1 MQTKTGISLK
11 RYKEIGE
18 ILYEWGFGTTLLEDL
33 SPGLRNMNI
42 GTRLHPQIRGMTVYE
57 RIRHVLEDLG
67 PTFVKFGQIL
77 STRREM
83 ISPEMYEE
91 LIKLQDKVAPVPFE
105 ELRATVE
112 QYCGP
117 IDEAFLEF
125 DTKPFAA
132 ASVSQVHRAV
142 LMDGTVVAVKIQR
155 PGIREAIETDL
166 PLFEKMAER
175 IEKLSS
181 DARVFSPQVM
191 VQEFAVQIR
200 KELDFTHE
208 GKNSE
213 IIAASMADIPEIK
226 IPTIFWKYS
235 GEKVL
240 TMEFVDGCRIDDVDT
255 IKLNNVDP
263 VHIAD
268 VGFHGYIRQIFRDG
282 FFHADP
288 HSGNL
293 LVSPEGRLIFLDF
306 GMVVL
311 IRPERRMIF
320 IKILMSIVGCDVD
333 TLVECFEKLGLV
345 FRQEDIEPLKDELY
359 AALRES
365 QTSELG
371 QLNVG
376 SAMDSLPKIMQK
388 YNVVVPGSLM
398 MVLKVIWMIFAVA
411 VKLDPGFNFNQ
422 RVKPYFD
429 EIIEGSYLSADT
441 LKKLPLSF
449 LEMAE
454 GVMNI
459 PKVINQTLNT
469 LKKGDFKLEIA
480 ANDLKTLS
488 TSIQQ
493 ASGRLMI
500 SVIIAA
506 IVIGSSIVVHALA
519 SGTAITG
526 NLFYATFTVYF
537 IAIMAGIVALYTL
550 AKKST

>member
-1 MQTKTGISLK
+1 MQTKTGVSLK
-11 RYKEIGE
+11 RYKEIAE
-18 ILYEWGFGTTLLEDL
+18 VLYEWGFVSTVLEDL
-33 SPGLRNMNI
+33 SPGLRNMDI
-42 GTRLHPQIRGMTVYE
+42 STRLHPQIRGMTVYE
-57 RIRHVLEDLG
+57 RMRHVLEDLG

-91 LIKLQDKVAPVPFE
+91 LIKLQDKVPPVPFE
-105 ELRATVE
+105 DLRTTVE
-112 QYCGP
+112 EYCGP
-117 IDEAFLEF
+117 IEDVFLEF

-132 ASVSQVHRAV
+132 ASVSQVHKAV
-142 LMDGTVVAVKIQR
+142 LRDGTIVAVKIQR

-166 PLFEKMAER
+166 PLFENLAER
-175 IEKLSS
+175 IEKLSP
-181 DARVFSPQVM
+181 DARVFNPKIM

-226 IPTIFWKYS
+226 IPKIFWQYS

-240 TMEFVDGCRIDDVDT
+240 TMEFVEGCRIDDVEI
-255 IKLNNVDP
+255 IKAYNVEP

-268 VGFHGYIRQIFRDG
+268 VGFHAYIRQIFRDG

-288 HSGNL
+288 HPGNL

-311 IRPERRMIF
+311 IRPERRKIF
-320 IKILMSIVGCDVD
+320 IKVLMSIVGCDVD
-333 TLVECFEKLGLV
+333 TLIECFEKLGLE
-345 FRQEDIEPLKDELY
+345 FRPEDIEPLKDELY
-359 AALRES
+359 AALREY

-388 YNVVVPGSLM
+388 YNVAVPGSLM

-429 EIIEGSYLSADT
+429 EIIEGSYLSPDT

-449 LEMAE
+449 MEMAE

-459 PKVINQTLNT
+459 PKAINHTLNT
-469 LKKGDFKLEIA
+469 LGKGDFKLEVEV
-480 ANDLKTLS
+480 DDMKTLS

-493 ASGRLMI
+493 ASGRVMV

-519 SGTAITG
+519 SGTVIMG
-526 NLFYATFTVYF
+526 NLFYAVFMVYF
-537 IAIMAGIVALYTL
+537 IAIIIGIAALYATL
-550 AKKST
+550 AKK

>member
-1 MQTKTGISLK
+1 MQTQTGISLK
-11 RYKEIGE
+11 RYKEIAE
-18 ILYEWGFGTTLLEDL
+18 VLYEWGFGTTLLEDL

-42 GTRLHPQIRGMTVYE
+42 GYRLHPQIRGMTVYE
-57 RIRHVLEDLG
+57 RMRHVLEDLG

-83 ISPEMYEE
+83 ISIEVYEE

-105 ELRATVE
+105 ELRSTVE
-112 QYCGP
+112 EYCGP
-117 IDEAFLEF
+117 IDEVFLEF
-125 DTKPFAA
+125 NTTPFAA
-132 ASVSQVHRAV
+132 ASVSQVHKAV
-142 LMDGTVVAVKIQR
+142 LRDGTVVAVKIQR

-181 DARVFSPQVM
+181 DARVFNPKLM

-213 IIAASMADIPEIK
+213 IIAASLADIPEIK
-226 IPTIFWKYS
+226 IPKVFWEYS
-235 GEKVL
+235 GDKVL
-240 TMEFVDGCRIDDVDT
+240 VMEFVVGCRVDNVDAIT
-255 IKLNNVDP
+255 AYKVDP

-268 VGFHGYIRQIFRDG
+268 VGFHAYIRQIFRDG

-288 HSGNL
+288 HPGNL

-311 IRPERRMIF
+311 IRPERRKIF
-320 IKILMSIVGCDVD
+320 IKVLMSIVGCDVD
-333 TLVECFEKLGLV
+333 TLVECFEKLGLE
-345 FRQEDIEPLKDELY
+345 FRTEDIEPLKDELY
-359 AALRES
+359 ASLREY

-371 QLNVG
+371 ELNVG

-388 YNVVVPGSLM
+388 YNVAVPASLM

-429 EIIEGSYLSADT
+429 EIIEGSYLSADN
-441 LKKLPLSF
+441 LKKLPITFMEL
-449 LEMAE
+449 AE
-454 GVMNI
+454 GVINI
-459 PKVINQTLNT
+459 PKVINHTLNT
-469 LKKGDFKLEIA
+469 LGKGDFKLEVEA
-480 ANDLKTLS
+480 DDLKTLA

-493 ASGRLMI
+493 ASGRIMI
-500 SVIIAA
+500 SVILAA
-506 IVIGSSIVVHALA
+506 IVVGSSIVVHAA
-519 SGTAITG
+519 GKEITG
-526 NLFYATFTVYF
+526 NLFYAVFVVYF
-537 IAIMAGIVALYTL
+537 IAIMAGVAALYSL
-550 AKKST
+550 LKKPE

>member
-1 MQTKTGISLK
+1 METTTGVSLK
-11 RYKEIGE
+11 RYREIAE
-18 ILYEWGFGTTLLEDL
+18 VLYEWGFISTVLEDL
-33 SPGLRNMNI
+33 SPGLRNMDI
-42 GTRLHPQIRGMTVYE
+42 STRLHPQIRGMTVYE
-57 RIRHVLEDLG
+57 RMRHVLEDLG

-83 ISPEMYEE
+83 ISPEMYDE
-91 LIKLQDKVAPVPFE
+91 LIKLQDKVPPVPFE
-105 ELRATVE
+105 ELRETVE
-112 QYCGP
+112 RYCGP
-117 IDEAFLEF
+117 IEETFLEF

-132 ASVSQVHRAV
+132 ASVSQVHKAV
-142 LMDGTVVAVKIQR
+142 LKDGSIVAVKIQR

-166 PLFEKMAER
+166 PLFENMAER
-175 IEKLSS
+175 IEKLSP
-181 DARVFSPQVM
+181 DARVFNPKVM

-213 IIAASMADIPEIK
+213 IIAASMADIQEIK
-226 IPTIFWKYS
+226 IPAIYWQYS

-240 TMEFVDGCRIDDVDT
+240 TMEFVEGCRIDDVDT
-255 IKLNNVDP
+255 IRTYNVDP

-268 VGFHGYIRQIFRDG
+268 VGFHAYIRQIFRDG

-288 HSGNL
+288 HPGNL

-311 IRPERRMIF
+311 IRPERRKIF
-320 IKILMSIVGCDVD
+320 IRVLMSIVSCDVD
-333 TLVECFEKLGLV
+333 TLVESFEKLGLE
-345 FRQEDIEPLKDELY
+345 FRAEDIEPLKDELY
-359 AALRES
+359 AALREY

-388 YNVVVPGSLM
+388 YNVMVPGSLM

-429 EIIEGSYLSADT
+429 EIIEGSVLSPDT

-449 LEMAE
+449 MEMAE
-454 GVMNI
+454 GFMNI
-459 PKVINQTLNT
+459 PKALNHMLNT
-469 LKKGDFKLEIA
+469 VGKGDFKLEIE

-493 ASGRLMI
+493 ASGRIMI
-500 SVIIAA
+500 AMIIAA
-506 IVIGSSIVVHALA
+506 IVVGSSIVVHA

-526 NLFYATFTVYF
+526 TLFYGVFTVYL
-537 IAIMAGIVALYTL
+537 IAIMVGIVALYTA
-550 AKKST
+550 AKK

>member
-1 MQTKTGISLK
+1 MQTTTGVSLQ
-11 RYKEIGE
+11 RYKEIAQV
-18 ILYEWGFGTTLLEDL
+18 LYEWGFISTVLEDL
-33 SPGLRNMNI
+33 SPGLRNMDI
-42 GTRLHPQIRGMTVYE
+42 STRLHPQIRGMTVYE
-57 RIRHVLEDLG
+57 RMRHVLEDLG

-83 ISPEMYEE
+83 ISPEMYDE
-91 LIKLQDKVAPVPFE
+91 LIKLQDKVPPVPFE

-117 IDEAFLEF
+117 IEEAFLEF

-132 ASVSQVHRAV
+132 ASVSQVHKAI
-142 LMDGTVVAVKIQR
+142 LKDGTVVAVKIQR

-166 PLFEKMAER
+166 PLFETMAER
-175 IEKLSS
+175 IERLSP
-181 DARVFSPQVM
+181 DARVFNPKIM
-191 VQEFAVQIR
+191 MQEFAVQIR

-226 IPTIFWKYS
+226 IPAIYWKYS

-240 TMEFVDGCRIDDVDT
+240 TMEFVEGCRIDDVDT
-255 IKLNNVDP
+255 IKSYQVDP

-268 VGFHGYIRQIFRDG
+268 VGFHAYIRQIFRDG

-288 HSGNL
+288 HPGNL
-293 LVSPEGRLIFLDF
+293 LVSREGRLIFLDF

-311 IRPERRMIF
+311 IRPERRKIF
-320 IKILMSIVGCDVD
+320 IKVLMSIVSCDVD
-333 TLVECFEKLGLV
+333 TLVESFEKLGLE
-345 FRQEDIEPLKDELY
+345 FRSEDIEPLKDELY
-359 AALRES
+359 AALREY

-388 YNVVVPGSLM
+388 YNVAVPGSLM

-429 EIIEGSYLSADT
+429 EIIEGSIYSQDS

-449 LEMAE
+449 MEMAE
-454 GVMNI
+454 GLMNV
-459 PKVINQTLNT
+459 PKALNHMLNT
-469 LKKGDFKLEIA
+469 VGKGDFKLEIE

-493 ASGRLMI
+493 ASGRIMI
-500 SVIIAA
+500 SMIIAA
-506 IVIGSSIVVHALA
+506 IVVGSSIVVHA

-526 NLFYATFTVYF
+526 TLFYAVFTVYL
-537 IAIMAGIVALYTL
+537 IAIVFGIGALYTMM
-550 AKKST
+550 KN